1 MADTWYFEGDDA
13 VPAQERRDNFIQFL
27 GSCAASDSDLE
38 SAGTIYGELVGNVVR
53 HVGGPISLFCYW
65 PEGYATLCVR
75 DYGRGFAYSR
85 RRRAQVFSET
95 GRGLYIVESLARHL
109 DVESGPWGCEVRAV
123 LPVRKGR

>member
-1 MADTWYFEGDDA
+1 LADTWYFEADDA
-13 VPAQERRDNFIQFL
+13 VPAQVRRDNFVQYL
-27 GSCAASDSDLE
+27 GDCAASDADLD

-75 DYGRGFAYSR
+75 DYGRGFEYHR
-85 RRRAQVFSET
+85 RRRAQVLSET

-123 LPVRKGR
+123 LPVRKAD